1 MNYLGKTGLE
11 RIWSKIKA
19 KLENKVDKVTG
30 KGLSTNDYTTAEKT
44 KLSGIATGAN
54 KTVIDTAL
62 SSTSTNPVQNK
73 VINSALAGKSASS
86 HTHSVASSTANG
98 FMSSTDK
105 SKLDGIGAGAN
116 KIEIEDSLNST
127 SASKALSANQGK
139 ILNEKINKKQKV
151 LWDNYM
157 HMNRSQKAYLSEK
170 ISEQTNGIVL
180 VFCGYSNGK
189 PQTWNTTCHFI
200 PKEKARLFN
209 GAGEFIPMGGLEG
222 ISGYKYLYIYDDR
235 IEGNDKNQQSI
246 SNGITYNNSDYVLR
260 YVIGV

>member
-11 RIWSKIKA
+11 KIWSKIKA
-19 KLENKVDKVTG
+19 KLETKVDKVTG

-105 SKLDGIGAGAN
+105 EKLD
-116 KIEIEDSLNST
+116 EISIDSGWITGNLQSNF
-127 SASKALSANQGK
+127 
-139 ILNEKINKKQKV
+139 IP
-151 LWDNYM
+151 
-157 HMNRSQKAYLSEK
+157 
-170 ISEQTNGIVL
+170 
-180 VFCGYSNGK
+180 YSNNEINRPVYRKIGK
-189 PQTWNTTCHFI
+189 TVFVQGI
-200 PKEKARLFN
+200 ISPKNDLNKDSTYVIFTLPEGYRPKYACYYLCQGTAGRIWLLEISTDGTVNFSRYRN
-209 GAGEFIPMGGLEG
+209 GAD
-222 ISGYKYLYIYDDR
+222 YITPYA
-235 IEGNDKNQQSI
+235 
-246 SNGITYNNSDYVLR
+246 SNWLPFSVSFCI
-260 YVIGV
+260 

>member
-98 FMSSTDK
+98 FMRSTDK
-105 SKLDGIGAGAN
+105 SKLDGIESGAN
-116 KIEIEDSLNST
+116 KIEIEDSLKST
-127 SASKALSANQGK
+127 SISKALSANQGK
-139 ILNEKINKKQKV
+139 ILSEKINTNEQKI
-151 LWDNYM
+151 LWADYYYM
-157 HMNRSQKAYLSEK
+157 NASQTIEVP
-170 ISEQTNGIVL
+170 ISEQKHGIILMFCAYSDGEPHNWNNSSYVILKEEAELLNGGGRM
-180 VFCGYSNGK
+180 F
-189 PQTWNTTCHFI
+189 
-200 PKEKARLFN
+200 
-209 GAGEFIPMGGLEG
+209 PMGGSQG
-222 ISGYKYLYIYDDR
+222 VDTAKYIY
-235 IEGNDKNQQSI
+235 IYIQIK
-246 SNGITYNNSDYVLR
+246 L
-260 YVIGV
+260 

>member
-105 SKLDGIGAGAN
+105 KNLD
-116 KIEIEDSLNST
+116 KISNDSEWISVTNLNSNFKVYDNDE
-127 SASKALSANQGK
+127 SARPAYRKIGNTVFLCGEIATTKNLAKDTTYVMFTLPEGYRPSKPVKVICQSSGTK
-139 ILNEKINKKQKV
+139 IWLLQIDIYGNV
-151 LWDNYM
+151 
-157 HMNRSQKAYLSEK
+157 YLSRLRDGET
-170 ISEQTNGIVL
+170 SEAPLTSYWFPL
-180 VFCGYSNGK
+180 YATFC
-189 PQTWNTTCHFI
+189 I
-200 PKEKARLFN
+200 
-209 GAGEFIPMGGLEG
+209 
-222 ISGYKYLYIYDDR
+222 
-235 IEGNDKNQQSI
+235 
-246 SNGITYNNSDYVLR
+246 
-260 YVIGV
+260 